1 MEHTSVKLTIKK
13 LERNLESELIYIN
26 KRRTGREKRLDYV
39 GLLKVKTPANVGQN
53 SNNAHLFD
61 VIHNPT

>member
-39 GLLKVKTPANVGQN
+39 GLLKVKTP
-53 SNNAHLFD
+53 
-61 VIHNPT
+61 PM